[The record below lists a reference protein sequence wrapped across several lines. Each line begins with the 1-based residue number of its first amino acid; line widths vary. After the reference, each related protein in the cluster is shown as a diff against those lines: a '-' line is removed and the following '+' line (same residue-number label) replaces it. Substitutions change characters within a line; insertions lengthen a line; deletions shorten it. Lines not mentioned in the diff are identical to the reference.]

1 MENLNFYNV
10 TLPALF
16 QTAAGDDDALHSVA
30 KGAVEDRREI
40 LRMLRLA
47 VVLALVHRVRQVG
60 TNISI
65 D

>member
-16 QTAAGDDDALHSVA
+16 QTAAGDDDALDSVGE
-30 KGAVEDRREI
+30 GAVEDGREV
-40 LRMLRLA
+40 LGMLRLA